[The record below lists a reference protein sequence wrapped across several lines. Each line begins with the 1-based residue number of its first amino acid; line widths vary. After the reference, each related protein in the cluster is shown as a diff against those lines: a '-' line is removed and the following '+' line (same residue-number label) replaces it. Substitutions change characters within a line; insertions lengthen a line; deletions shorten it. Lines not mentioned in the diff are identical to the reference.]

1 MNSAGLFF
9 LKILETKNA
18 RFPPRRTSFSLDKLL
33 TLDIRR
39 TASPRG
45 ESMAQTERENF
56 SEKQSTGLNRAGW
69 RAIYFEPFGS
79 RRLTLIAENLREFF
93 RPNPPTRGPVTL
105 DCRFA
110 SPIESVKSAQFTRVQ
125 SLSVTMHVL
134 LLTLLIA
141 PAFPKLLDPV
151 TSSQIPWKNLQ
162 SVAIF
167 HPPSWMNHEGNLTGG
182 RGGERNPLSATRGM
196 APPYANIQ
204 LVPPRVKPPENVET
218 PIPPTLI
225 GDPRISPPRLDL
237 NNWGDPSSQYNNNS
251 TGPGSRGGIGPGDQ
265 YGIGNGTG
273 DSVGS
278 GDKFGLG
285 DRSGCPG
292 CGGNSMP
299 ACIYCPRA
307 DYTDEAVKAKH
318 QGSVY
323 LLVVV
328 GANGRA
334 TNIQIAKGLGMGLDE
349 KAVEKVRTWRFKP
362 AVGPDGKPI
371 AMQVSIEVLFHL
383 Y

>member
-1 MNSAGLFF
+1 
-9 LKILETKNA
+9 
-18 RFPPRRTSFSLDKLL
+18 
-33 TLDIRR
+33 
-39 TASPRG
+39 
-45 ESMAQTERENF
+45 MAETERENP
-56 SEKQSTGLNRAGW
+56 SNTQPSDLMPVR
-69 RAIYFEPFGS
+69 FGAS
-79 RRLTLIAENLREFF
+79 PVDSSGIQRLRLIAENLRELFHPSP
-93 RPNPPTRGPVTL
+93 RILGPVTL

-110 SPIESVKSAQFTRVQ
+110 SPIESAKSAQFTRVQ

-141 PAFPKLLDPV
+141 PALPKLLDPV

-162 SVAIF
+162 PIAFF
-167 HPPSWMNHEGNLTGG
+167 HPPSWMNHEGNLSGG
-182 RGGERNPLSATRGM
+182 SGGERNPLPATRGM
-196 APPYANIQ
+196 APPYANVQ
-204 LVPPRVKPPENVET
+204 LVPPRVKPPEDVET

-225 GDPRISPPRLDL
+225 GDPRNSPPRLDL

-251 TGPGSRGGIGPGDQ
+251 SGRGSRSGMGPGDQ
-265 YGIGNGTG
+265 FGIGNGTG
-273 DSVGS
+273 DSVGN
-278 GDKFGLG
+278 GDKFGVG
-285 DRSGCPG
+285 DRLGCPG
-292 CGGNSMP
+292 CSGNSMP

-307 DYTDEAVKAKH
+307 DYTDEAVKARY
-318 QGSVY
+318 QGSVF

-328 GANGRA
+328 GADGRA
-334 TNIQIAKGLGMGLDE
+334 TDIQIAKGLGMGLDE